1 MQTAQGGRHVPHFY
15 ILSEEG
21 YEALKDLRSTLTS
34 MIDMTH
40 TAKRDMQR
48 SPVVIVGLNEL
59 HALFAT
65 INEQL
70 DTVLER
76 LGNENWI
83 GPHRQTPQ

>member
-1 MQTAQGGRHVPHFY
+1 MQTKQGSRLPNFY

-21 YEALKDLRSTLTS
+21 YEALKELQSTLTS

-40 TAKRDMQR
+40 MAKRDMQR
-48 SPVVIVGLNEL
+48 APVVVVGLNEL
-59 HALFAT
+59 HTLFAT
-65 INEQL
+65 INEQV

>member
-1 MQTAQGGRHVPHFY
+1 MPATQGGRHVPNFY

-21 YEALKDLRSTLTS
+21 YEALKDLRSTLTT
-34 MIDMTH
+34 MIHITH

-48 SPVVIVGLNEL
+48 SPLVIVGLNEL

-65 INEQL
+65 INEQV

-83 GPHRQTPQ
+83 GSHRKTPQ